1 MDIRLD
7 SVCLDEIDEYIQ
19 DENVTDINWNGKD
32 LWISDLKR
40 GVYKSEKKLSPK
52 FVKDISNRFANMVK
66 THFNKEN
73 PLLEAQTDN
82 LRISIY
88 HESIL
93 AGNDSI
99 VIRKLPPNCRISK
112 ETMLAT
118 NYCTKE
124 IIEFLESAVKAH
136 CNIVIGGLPGAGK
149 TELLKF
155 LTKFIAAN
163 ERAVTIEDSFEI
175 HYSMVNPEKD
185 CVEIRVGKSIGF
197 EEAIKGSLRH
207 NAKWTLL
214 SEARG
219 EEVNELIKGICDGCH
234 ILTTIHTDDARSIP
248 DRMAAMAGDLAN
260 ERFINILH
268 NHLDL
273 GIMVEAYEDAD
284 GIGRRISQIV
294 IFSREYDKDTNVYVN
309 HSRELYNRNNDDGL
323 NLNALK
329 GIAMKLKKVGF
340 ADA

>member
-7 SVCLDEIDEYIQ
+7 SVCLDEIDEFI
-19 DENVTDINWNGKD
+19 DDDNVTDINWNGKD
-32 LWISDLKR
+32 LWISDLKK
-40 GVYKSEKKLSPK
+40 GVYKSDLKLSSK

-66 THFNKEN
+66 THFNKES
-73 PLLEAQTDN
+73 PLLEAQTDK

-88 HESIL
+88 HESVL

-99 VIRKLPPNCRISK
+99 AIRKLPPECRISEK
-112 ETMLAT
+112 TMLET
-118 NYCTKE
+118 NYCSKE
-124 IIEFLESAVKAH
+124 TINFLKEAIKAH

-155 LTKFIAAN
+155 LSKFIPAN

-185 CVEIRVGKSIGF
+185 CVEIRVGKNLSF

-234 ILTTIHTDDARSIP
+234 ILTTIHTDDAKSIP
-248 DRMAAMAGDLAN
+248 DRMAAMAGDLSN

-268 NHLDL
+268 NHLDI
-273 GIMVEAYEDAD
+273 GIMVEASLSSL
-284 GIGRRISQIV
+284 GISRRISQIV
-294 IFSREYDKDTNVYVN
+294 VFSREYDENKGRYENFAREVFNKDI
-309 HSRELYNRNNDDGL
+309 SEKL
-323 NLNALK
+323 NENALW
-329 GIAMKLKKVGF
+329 GIKSKLRKVGI
-340 ADA
+340 

>member
-7 SVCLDEIDEYIQ
+7 SVCLDEIDEFI
-19 DENVTDINWNGKD
+19 DDDNVTDINWNGKD
-32 LWISDLKR
+32 LWISDLKK
-40 GVYKSEKKLSPK
+40 GVYKSDLKLSSK

-66 THFNKEN
+66 THFNKES
-73 PLLEAQTDN
+73 PLLEAQTDK

-88 HESIL
+88 HESVL

-99 VIRKLPPNCRISK
+99 AIRKLPPECRISEK
-112 ETMLAT
+112 TMLET
-118 NYCTKE
+118 NYCSKE
-124 IIEFLESAVKAH
+124 TIDFLKEAIKAH

-155 LTKFIAAN
+155 LSKFIPAN

-185 CVEIRVGKSIGF
+185 CVEIRVGKNLSF

-234 ILTTIHTDDARSIP
+234 ILTTIHTDDAKSIP
-248 DRMAAMAGDLAN
+248 DRMAAMAGDLSN

-268 NHLDL
+268 NHLDI
-273 GIMVEAYEDAD
+273 GIMVEASLSSL
-284 GIGRRISQIV
+284 GISRRISQIV
-294 IFSREYDKDTNVYVN
+294 VFSREYDENKRSYENFAREVFNKDI
-309 HSRELYNRNNDDGL
+309 SEKL
-323 NLNALK
+323 NENALL
-329 GIAMKLKKVGF
+329 GIKSKLRKVGI
-340 ADA
+340 